1 MGINP
6 LASGTKYNENL
17 DQKLSLSAT
26 SQNYVIS
33 STEKKSSHT
42 VSLRALEKLSFLNI
56 FSMATGS
63 RFFKLILLSLLSIL
77 FQHIT

>member
-33 STEKKSSHT
+33 STEKKSNHT
-42 VSLRALEKLSFLNI
+42 VSLRALEKLSFFLNI

-63 RFFKLILLSLLSIL
+63 RFLKLILLSLL
-77 FQHIT
+77 